1 MGRLHGASAV
11 EHTLDNWA
19 SDVSGGRESGNRG
32 REGTGPGHGG
42 LECQG
47 MGFSSVHTTQT
58 PDAHPQRHEAGL
70 EYSQR
75 MFRMY
80 LLNMNPDWL
89 RTLNLS
95 LSLSSLPS
103 CC

>member
-1 MGRLHGASAV
+1 MEQVLWSTPWITGPVMCQVEGRVGTEGERERGQVTEALNARA
-11 EHTLDNWA
+11 WA
-19 SDVSGGRESGNRG
+19 SVLFTLLRPQMLIHSIMRQDWN
-32 REGTGPGHGG
+32 
-42 LECQG
+42 
-47 MGFSSVHTTQT
+47 T
-58 PDAHPQRHEAGL
+58 PKGCHL
-70 EYSQR
+70 

>member
-1 MGRLHGASAV
+1 MEQVLWSTPWIIGPMMCQVEGRVGTVGEGEQGQIMEALNVRA
-11 EHTLDNWA
+11 WA
-19 SDVSGGRESGNRG
+19 SVLLTLLRPQMLIHGIVRQDWNTP
-32 REGTGPGHGG
+32 EGCC
-42 LECQG
+42 L
-47 MGFSSVHTTQT
+47 
-58 PDAHPQRHEAGL
+58 
-70 EYSQR
+70 

-89 RTLNLS
+89 RPLNLS